1 MAASVADN
9 MALSYITTLTVRE
22 KTYEHWLLGSLH
34 LSPISSKLLVSLFKK
49 SHLLQIFQWKCLA
62 ASHIL

>member
-34 LSPISSKLLVSLFKK
+34 LSPIANKFPN
-49 SHLLQIFQWKCLA
+49 CLC
-62 ASHIL
+62 HYLKRVICCRFFNGNV